1 MLWLLCLDWWVCLW
15 MERGKEMAVS
25 GSSSTSSALS
35 SAFASISGIVSGVQT
50 DEIIQKM
57 IEVQS
62 RPINNLQSQQAL
74 LTAKLTAWQDANT
87 RLLAIKTAALALL
100 NPFTF
105 QSRKAV
111 SSNSDLVAAQA
122 TAGASV
128 GSYTFRVTSLASAHQ
143 MASQAFSDTN
153 ATSVGTG
160 TITIQVGSGP
170 ATVVSITDANN
181 TLAGVRDAINQA
193 NAGVQAIIINEGPA
207 NNPSYRLM
215 LVSNTTGTAGAI
227 TVNANL
233 SGGAGLTLSTV
244 QAATDAVLQFG
255 EGSGALTVTKSS
267 NTISDVIPGV
277 TLTLKKADPNTP
289 VTVDVRGDTEAP
301 KSAVKTFVDAVNSFN
316 KFVKEQFRY
325 DPETNETGTL
335 FGDYALAGI
344 QSDLMSRLSDVVVGA
359 SKEAM
364 ALSQIGITLS
374 ATGELVVNDAMLED
388 ALSNNSEA
396 VAKLLGVVGTTT
408 DDGVTFLSAGS
419 AKASSVGYAVNI
431 TQVATRARVTAG
443 AAMGDT
449 LSVDETLFVNG
460 SEIKLKAG
468 MTREQVVAAIN
479 AMSGTTGVTASL
491 TDANGEGS
499 GNYLTLTTTRY
510 GSAAS
515 VSVVSNVA
523 ASGGGTGFG
532 VVTVTQLNPAGETG
546 NGTGAPGQDVQGTIN
561 GEPATG
567 SGQVL
572 TGNSSNPNTAGLSV
586 LVTSTTAGEHGVVRI
601 TRGIADA
608 VDRLLAFVINEKS
621 GPVQTAQ
628 ESLNTQIE
636 DVKRNIE
643 EMQKRVD
650 ANVEALRKKFIDME
664 AALGKLQSQ
673 SAYLSAQIAAWNN
686 AKK

>member
-1 MLWLLCLDWWVCLW
+1 
-15 MERGKEMAVS
+15 
-25 GSSSTSSALS
+25 
-35 SAFASISGIVSGVQT
+35 
-50 DEIIQKM
+50 
-57 IEVQS
+57 
-62 RPINNLQSQQAL
+62 
-74 LTAKLTAWQDANT
+74 
-87 RLLAIKTAALALL
+87 
-100 NPFTF
+100 
-105 QSRKAV
+105 
-111 SSNSDLVAAQA
+111 
-122 TAGASV
+122 
-128 GSYTFRVTSLASAHQ
+128 
-143 MASQAFSDTN
+143 
-153 ATSVGTG
+153 
-160 TITIQVGSGP
+160 
-170 ATVVSITDANN
+170 
-181 TLAGVRDAINQA
+181 
-193 NAGVQAIIINEGPA
+193 
-207 NNPSYRLM
+207 
-215 LVSNTTGTAGAI
+215 
-227 TVNANL
+227 
-233 SGGAGLTLSTV
+233 
-244 QAATDAVLQFG
+244 
-255 EGSGALTVTKSS
+255 
-267 NTISDVIPGV
+267 
-277 TLTLKKADPNTP
+277 
-289 VTVDVRGDTEAP
+289 
-301 KSAVKTFVDAVNSFN
+301 
-316 KFVKEQFRY
+316 
-325 DPETNETGTL
+325 
-335 FGDYALAGI
+335 
-344 QSDLMSRLSDVVVGA
+344 
-359 SKEAM
+359 
-364 ALSQIGITLS
+364 
-374 ATGELVVNDAMLED
+374 MLED